1 MSSLSNLVSLFHG
14 TVFKNSIA
22 QCLEHGHGLTVSVT
36 LLLPVTWY
44 GLNFSVMDTEIS
56 SLYTFPNPTP
66 PTPTPLSPSTP
77 PHHEP

>member
-66 PTPTPLSPSTP
+66 PNTNPALTLNPTPP
-77 PHHEP
+77 